1 MSTVVAPPRLH
12 LETSMPGLSGSG
24 DMTPGRHDVRPKLED
39 DDQPVERGRR
49 RQRSEDI
56 AGANNDDED
65 GKAGSSNSDGP
76 ARKRRR
82 SRKALDKK
90 FECPSEGCGKSY
102 SRAEHL
108 YRHQLNHTPKQIYSC
123 DFPECNRTFVRLDLC
138 NRHRDRHTAK
148 GSSLNRKDSV
158 ISHVSGVA
166 GDRPPYPAPGSASP
180 ETNRPGTGYANV
192 RPAHG
197 MQYQQHQQQHKDAG
211 AFGHG
216 PGTPPAYP
224 IGHGHTNGIDGMM
237 DGMMSHDNS
246 YNQRQGGYSS
256 PHLQQRSN
264 VQTPVPPYMSPVSNQ
279 QGYHGH
285 PQSAP
290 QSATYVNQAN
300 FAPFNLPPSDFSA
313 NASGSNN
320 NTNNNSHGNENDNGQ
335 GSGSRDNQQ
344 YAPTT
349 SAEYMEHGAQ
359 QEMMLLDQMSMPGT
373 IPVFGSDSVLSKSP
387 YVTIP
392 EDFVAYLFNTSQQ
405 GDQSPMPGQMVTPNY
420 GHNYGEYQTQYSVP
434 YLGTDNNAMGYFPT
448 APQQVMAVNNL
459 LDQHLP
465 EATISEEKSQEIY
478 DLINTRFLENDE
490 APAQRRR
497 ESILEGDRADSGHML
512 SKRMMQAYIGSYWV
526 HFSDQVPIL
535 HKPTFSPDRT
545 PNSLLIAMMTI
556 GAACLDKTHGQRVT
570 KAGAQLSN
578 FLAWHLRWEIFMDVN
593 FRPPAKLWVFQ
604 TLLLL
609 ELYEKMYSTRELHE
623 RAHIH
628 HATTITLMRRGRSLI
643 GKTTADSPPNLR
655 DDKNGGGSRQ
665 SSASGTAH
673 TADEWWNH
681 WITNEATRRCAFAA
695 FVIDS
700 IHATMFGHS
709 TVMVTHEMRLPLPCD
724 ESLWKATGGQE
735 VSRIESNLL
744 SNGIKPV
751 SFLEGLKRTLSHQ
764 EVQTNS
770 FGRTI
775 LMAGLLS
782 VSWHM
787 NQRDLQVNVLGGGVS
802 QALGGRDKWRGTLTR
817 AFDAWRKDFDKSLQR
832 TEGSTDPYRFDSE
845 RSQEA
850 NVVFESRTVLHH
862 LAHMAMHVDIVDC
875 QIYARAKR
883 LLGRAIGAQ
892 DLASATRR
900 MRDHWAPSAKA
911 RDATWYALRFL
922 CSVLVPDEEA
932 GGSPGSGMSGPGGGG
947 GGGSASG
954 SGFSSTE
961 LPYTARDDVLLNRPW
976 VLYFAALVVWCYGFA
991 LEGPCP
997 EAPAPATQQERLAHM
1012 REYLTRYG
1020 SVESP
1025 EDLKSMRGIN
1035 ASTTLLM
1042 VLKDSFETTRWEL
1055 LHEGATLLT
1064 NCINLNSG
1072 LPA

>member
-1 MSTVVAPPRLH
+1 MDDLTLTIRSY
-12 LETSMPGLSGSG
+12 G
-24 DMTPGRHDVRPKLED
+24 D
-39 DDQPVERGRR
+39 
-49 RQRSEDI
+49 
-56 AGANNDDED
+56 
-65 GKAGSSNSDGP
+65 
-76 ARKRRR
+76 
-82 SRKALDKK
+82 
-90 FECPSEGCGKSY
+90 
-102 SRAEHL
+102 
-108 YRHQLNHTPKQIYSC
+108 
-123 DFPECNRTFVRLDLC
+123 
-138 NRHRDRHTAK
+138 
-148 GSSLNRKDSV
+148 
-158 ISHVSGVA
+158 
-166 GDRPPYPAPGSASP
+166 
-180 ETNRPGTGYANV
+180 
-192 RPAHG
+192 
-197 MQYQQHQQQHKDAG
+197 YQ
-211 AFGHG
+211 
-216 PGTPPAYP
+216 
-224 IGHGHTNGIDGMM
+224 
-237 DGMMSHDNS
+237 S
-246 YNQRQGGYSS
+246 
-256 PHLQQRSN
+256 
-264 VQTPVPPYMSPVSNQ
+264 
-279 QGYHGH
+279 
-285 PQSAP
+285 
-290 QSATYVNQAN
+290 
-300 FAPFNLPPSDFSA
+300 
-313 NASGSNN
+313 
-320 NTNNNSHGNENDNGQ
+320 
-335 GSGSRDNQQ
+335 
-344 YAPTT
+344 
-349 SAEYMEHGAQ
+349 
-359 QEMMLLDQMSMPGT
+359 
-373 IPVFGSDSVLSKSP
+373 
-387 YVTIP
+387 
-392 EDFVAYLFNTSQQ
+392 
-405 GDQSPMPGQMVTPNY
+405 
-420 GHNYGEYQTQYSVP
+420 QYSVSYP
-434 YLGTDNNAMGYFPT
+434 GPDNSGMGYFPS

-459 LDQHLP
+459 LDQNLP

-478 DLINTRFLENDE
+478 DLINARFLESDE

-497 ESILEGDRADSGHML
+497 ESIFEGDRSDSNHML

-556 GAACLDKTHGQRVT
+556 GAACLDKTHGQQVT

-628 HATTITLMRRGRSLI
+628 HATTITTMRRGRSLI
-643 GKTTADSPPNLR
+643 GKSTADSPPTHR
-655 DDKNGGGSRQ
+655 DDKTNGSRH
-665 SSASGTAH
+665 SSTSAAH

-700 IHATMFGHS
+700 THATMFGHS

-724 ESLWKATGGQE
+724 ESLWKATSGQE

-782 VSWHM
+782 VTWHM

-817 AFDAWRKDFDKSLQR
+817 AFDAWKKDFDKSLQR
-832 TEGSTDPYRFDSE
+832 TEGSSDPYRFDSNKKN
-845 RSQEA
+845 EA

-875 QIYARAKR
+875 QMYARAKR
-883 LLGRAIGAQ
+883 LLGRAIGSQ

-900 MRDHWAPSAKA
+900 MKDHWAPSAKA

-922 CSVLVPDEEA
+922 CSVLMPDDET
-932 GGSPGSGMSGPGGGG
+932 GSPSSSGAES
-947 GGGSASG
+947 
-954 SGFSSTE
+954 E

-997 EAPAPATQQERLAHM
+997 TAPAPTTQHDRLAAM
-1012 REYLTRYG
+1012 REYLAKYG

-1025 EDLKSMRGIN
+1025 EELKNMKGIN
-1035 ASTTLLM
+1035 ASTALLM

-1055 LHEGATLLT
+1055 LHEGATLLS
-1064 NCINLNSG
+1064 NCIHLNSG
-1072 LPA
+1072 AAV